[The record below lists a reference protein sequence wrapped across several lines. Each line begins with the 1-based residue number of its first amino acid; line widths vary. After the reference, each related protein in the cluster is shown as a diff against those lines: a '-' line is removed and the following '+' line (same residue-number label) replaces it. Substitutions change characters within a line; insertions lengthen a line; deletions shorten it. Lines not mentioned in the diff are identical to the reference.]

1 MTNTPETAVHL
12 RATLPEPPQARF
24 QRNRITDQSKS
35 EMYFLAGAGLIK
47 IGISTNIKSRIRS
60 IRNSSPVE
68 LELLAIRP
76 ESCTLVEIKT
86 HFRFAH
92 LRRHGE
98 WFEDNGEIR
107 GFIADLIRAGKARQ
121 PDDGRGSS
129 ANLGAL
135 SFGGAA

>member
-1 MTNTPETAVHL
+1 MTNRPETADQIQ
-12 RATLPEPPQARF
+12 ATLPEPPQARF
-24 QRNRITDQSKS
+24 QRNRIVDQSKS

-47 IGISTNIKSRIRS
+47 IGISTNLKSRVRS

-76 ESCTLVEIKT
+76 QSCTFVESQT

-107 GFIADLIRAGKARQ
+107 EFIESIIRQGKAHR
-121 PDDGRGSS
+121 PVRGRGSEPD
-129 ANLGAL
+129 LGAL

>member
-1 MTNTPETAVHL
+1 MEKRGFSQIVGRMEEEYLANKQASAVQSLTTP
-12 RATLPEPPQARF
+12 PEPPQARF
-24 QRNRITDQSKS
+24 RRNSITDESKS

-47 IGISTNIKSRIRS
+47 IGISTNLKSRVRS

-76 ESCTLVEIKT
+76 NSPSVIEGMF
-86 HFRFAH
+86 HARFDH

-107 GFIADLIRAGKARQ
+107 EFIQSLIRAGKAHR
-121 PDDGRGSS
+121 P
-129 ANLGAL
+129 
-135 SFGGAA
+135 